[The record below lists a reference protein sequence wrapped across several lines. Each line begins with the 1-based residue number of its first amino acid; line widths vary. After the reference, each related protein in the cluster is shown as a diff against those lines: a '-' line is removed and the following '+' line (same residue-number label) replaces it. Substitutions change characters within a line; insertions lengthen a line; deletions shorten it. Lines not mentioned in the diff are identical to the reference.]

1 MISRTATTR
10 LRLSRGGKVSGAGR
24 GRRTFPEPRR
34 GTVVSIILA
43 LAGILYLGI
52 IPGGVMEM
60 AKLAIF

>member
-1 MISRTATTR
+1 MVTMYF
-10 LRLSRGGKVSGAGR
+10 K
-24 GRRTFPEPRR
+24 EPTEDYGWVTMHV

-43 LAGILYLGI
+43 IAGVLYLGI